1 MKRMNVKQMNKGFS
15 TMLVAV
21 VMSSCSYAPA
31 IAAPKEASKGIEV
44 SNGIEASKGIC
55 EMNAELAESMMN
67 LYQKG
72 VPLRK
77 ILEIG
82 QSIEGASPSDLAAH
96 RNLTLRMADTPVYNT
111 KSYQERAVAE
121 FSNKVLM
128 DCYKAYKE

>member
-1 MKRMNVKQMNKGFS
+1 MKQMTKKQMNMVFS
-15 TMLVAV
+15 ALIAATMVA
-21 VMSSCSYAPA
+21 SCSYAPA
-31 IAAPKEASKGIEV
+31 FAAPKETSKGIEV
-44 SNGIEASKGIC
+44 SKGIC

-128 DCYKAYKE
+128 DCYKVYKE

>member
-1 MKRMNVKQMNKGFS
+1 MKRIKFAALIAA
-15 TMLVAV
+15 TMVA
-21 VMSSCSYAPA
+21 SCSYAPA
-31 IAAPKEASKGIEV
+31 FAAPKET
-44 SNGIEASKGIC
+44 SNGIEASIGIC

>member
-1 MKRMNVKQMNKGFS
+1 MKRIKFAALIAAAM
-15 TMLVAV
+15 VA
-21 VMSSCSYAPA
+21 SCSYAPA
-31 IAAPKEASKGIEV
+31 FAAHKETSKDVEV
-44 SNGIEASKGIC
+44 SKGIC

-82 QSIEGASPSDLAAH
+82 QSIEGTSPSDLAAY

>member
-1 MKRMNVKQMNKGFS
+1 MKQLSKKFS
-15 TMLVAV
+15 ALIAATMVA
-21 VMSSCSYAPA
+21 SCSYAPA
-31 IAAPKEASKGIEV
+31 FAAPKEASKGV
-44 SNGIEASKGIC
+44 SKGIC

-67 LYQKG
+67 LYQLG

-96 RNLTLRMADTPVYNT
+96 RNLTLRMADTPVYST
-111 KSYQERAVAE
+111 KSYQERAVAD

>member
-1 MKRMNVKQMNKGFS
+1 MKQVTKKQMNMVFS

-44 SNGIEASKGIC
+44 SKGIC

>member
-1 MKRMNVKQMNKGFS
+1 MKQLTKKFS
-15 TMLVAV
+15 ALIAATMVA
-21 VMSSCSYAPA
+21 SCSYAPA
-31 IAAPKEASKGIEV
+31 FAAPKEAS
-44 SNGIEASKGIC
+44 NGVGASKGIC

-67 LYQKG
+67 LYQMG

-82 QSIEGASPSDLAAH
+82 QSIEGATPSDLAAH
-96 RNLTLRMADTPVYNT
+96 RHMTLRMADTPVYST
-111 KSYQERAVAE
+111 KSYQERAVAD

>member
-1 MKRMNVKQMNKGFS
+1 MKRIKFAALIAA
-15 TMLVAV
+15 TMVA
-21 VMSSCSYAPA
+21 SCSYAPA
-31 IAAPKEASKGIEV
+31 FAAPKETSKGIEV
-44 SNGIEASKGIC
+44 SNGIC

-82 QSIEGASPSDLAAH
+82 QSIEGASPSDLAAY

>member
-1 MKRMNVKQMNKGFS
+1 MKRIKFAALIAA
-15 TMLVAV
+15 TMVA
-21 VMSSCSYAPA
+21 SCSYAPA
-31 IAAPKEASKGIEV
+31 FAAPKETSKGIEV
-44 SNGIEASKGIC
+44 SKGIC

-82 QSIEGASPSDLAAH
+82 QAIEGASPRDLAAH

-111 KSYQERAVAE
+111 KSHQERAVAE

>member
-44 SNGIEASKGIC
+44 SKGIC

>member
-1 MKRMNVKQMNKGFS
+1 MKQLSKKLS
-15 TMLVAV
+15 ALIAATMVA
-21 VMSSCSYAPA
+21 SCSYAPA
-31 IAAPKEASKGIEV
+31 IAAPK
-44 SNGIEASKGIC
+44 EASKGIC

-96 RNLTLRMADTPVYNT
+96 RSLTLRMADTPVYST
-111 KSYQERAVAE
+111 KSYQERAVAD

>member
-15 TMLVAV
+15 AMLVAA

-31 IAAPKEASKGIEV
+31 FAAPK
-44 SNGIEASKGIC
+44 EASKGIC

-67 LYQKG
+67 LYQLG

-96 RNLTLRMADTPVYNT
+96 RNLTLRMADTPVYST

-128 DCYKAYKE
+128 DCYKAHKE

>member
-1 MKRMNVKQMNKGFS
+1 MKQMTKKFS
-15 TMLVAV
+15 ALIAATMVA
-21 VMSSCSYAPA
+21 SCSYAPA
-31 IAAPKEASKGIEV
+31 FAAPKESSKGIEV
-44 SNGIEASKGIC
+44 SKGVEASKGIC
-55 EMNAELAESMMN
+55 VMNAELAESMMN
-67 LYQKG
+67 LYQLG

-96 RNLTLRMADTPVYNT
+96 RSLTLRTADTPVYNT

>member
-1 MKRMNVKQMNKGFS
+1 MKQMTKKQMNMVFS
-15 TMLVAV
+15 ALIAAAMVA
-21 VMSSCSYAPA
+21 SCSYAPA
-31 IAAPKEASKGIEV
+31 FAAPKETSKDVEV
-44 SNGIEASKGIC
+44 SKGIC

-96 RNLTLRMADTPVYNT
+96 RSLTLRMADTPVYST
-111 KSYQERAVAE
+111 KSYQERAVAD

>member
-1 MKRMNVKQMNKGFS
+1 MKRMNVKQMSMVFS
-15 TMLVAV
+15 TLIAVTMVA
-21 VMSSCSYAPA
+21 SCSYAPA
-31 IAAPKEASKGIEV
+31 FAAPKEASKGIEV
-44 SNGIEASKGIC
+44 SKGIC

-67 LYQKG
+67 LYQRG

-96 RNLTLRMADTPVYNT
+96 RNLTLRMADTPVYST

-128 DCYKAYKE
+128 GCYKAYKE